1 MKTVFAR
8 ARQRFAAANDLDSQL
23 DGVEELCREVLDAN
37 EDVQASRYAVRTMT
51 YTAALREAM
60 EAGNMKGGALAA
72 LRVGASSERLRAYLE
87 APWIAGRRRALD
99 ALQSGKAP
107 NQSLVCAAL
116 KGFDELRELEPG
128 RPLGS
133 IERQVSRETGVP
145 LRTLQ
150 RWRANRQ

>member
-60 EAGNMKGGALAA
+60 EAGNMKGAVLAA

-99 ALQSGKAP
+99 ALQAESAP
-107 NQSLVCAAL
+107 DERLVREVL
-116 KGFDELRELEPG
+116 ERFDALRELEPG

-133 IERQVSRETGVP
+133 IERQLVRDFGAP

-150 RWRANRQ
+150 RWRARRE